1 MKLQTRFLLSLLI
14 LVCPILVGPSD
25 AQQSGRYIVTIQAP
39 AEQAAE
45 AVMRAGGAVIH
56 TYETIPA
63 VAIQI
68 PVQALPGLMRN
79 PLVVDI
85 EPDAVVTTMA
95 KPGKTPPTPPAQTLP
110 WGIDRI
116 DAEWA
121 WTTTTGIGVNIAI
134 IDTGIDYAHPDLAA
148 NYCGGY
154 DFVNKDAYPM
164 DDNGHGT
171 HVAGI
176 IAAVDNTIG
185 VIGVAPGASLY
196 GVKVLNRTGR
206 GWVSD
211 IMKGVEWCMLTHFD
225 DDPENDI
232 DIANMSLGGGGYIQG
247 FQDICTAAA
256 AAGVILV
263 AAAGNESGA
272 VSYPAAYANVIGVS
286 ATNSSDDFASFSNYG
301 AGVDIAAPG
310 VSIYST
316 YKGGSYATMSG
327 TSMAAPHVAGA
338 LALHVSRF
346 GVLNAEDALFS
357 TADDIPQLSKSQEG
371 AGLVDAEQIAT
382 GESNGGGLSD
392 PWPPQ

>member
-1 MKLQTRFLLSLLI
+1 MKLQTRFLLSVLI
-14 LVCPILVGPSD
+14 LVCAVSVRQSN
-25 AQQSGRYIVTIQAP
+25 AQQPGRYIVTIQAP
-39 AEQAAE
+39 VEEAAE

-68 PVQALPGLMRN
+68 PVQALAGLMRN

-85 EPDAVVTTMA
+85 EPDAVVTTMV
-95 KPGKTPPTPPAQTLP
+95 KPGKTPPTQPPETLP
-110 WGIDRI
+110 WGVDRI

-121 WTTTTGIGVNIAI
+121 WPTTTGRGVNIAI

-148 NYCGGY
+148 NCCGGY
-154 DFVNKDAYPM
+154 DFVNDDAYPM

-211 IMKGVEWCMLTHFD
+211 IMKGVEWCTL
-225 DDPENDI
+225 NDI
-232 DIANMSLGGGGYIQG
+232 DIANMSLGGGVYIQD
-247 FQDICTAAA
+247 FQDICTVAAQ
-256 AAGVILV
+256 AGVILV
-263 AAAGNESGA
+263 AAAGNESGE
-272 VSYPAAYANVIGVS
+272 VSYPAAYDDVIAVS
-286 ATNSSDDFASFSNYG
+286 ATDKYDNFASFSNFG
-301 AGVDIAAPG
+301 AEIDIAAPG
-310 VSIYST
+310 VGIFST
-316 YKGGSYATMSG
+316 YKGSSYATLSG

-338 LALHVSRF
+338 LALSVDIF
-346 GVLNAEDALFS
+346 N
-357 TADDIPQLSKSQEG
+357 TADDIGLLATQQG
-371 AGLVDAEQIAT
+371 DGLVDAGEAAT
-382 GESNGGGLSD
+382 GTPNYGDDL
-392 PWPPQ
+392 Q